1 VAKNTLKSTSK
12 YVEMCLHK
20 TQVEN
25 HVERGKR
32 ETSEENCSVK
42 RREKDKI
49 IIIIQ
54 KRTVSNVNDFL

>member
-1 VAKNTLKSTSK
+1 
-12 YVEMCLHK
+12 MCLHK

-25 HVERGKR
+25 HVKRGKR
-32 ETSEENCSVK
+32 ETSEENCAVN